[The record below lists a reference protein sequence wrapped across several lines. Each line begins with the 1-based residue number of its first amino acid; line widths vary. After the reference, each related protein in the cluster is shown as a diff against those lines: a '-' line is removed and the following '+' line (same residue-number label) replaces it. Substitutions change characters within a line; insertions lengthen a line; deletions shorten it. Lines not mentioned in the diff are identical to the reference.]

1 MKRFSDFNNSNDDI
15 FSNNKNITE
24 NSHINMKKKVKKEEI
39 QTTKKKHI
47 NTETGIKNQGD
58 VQSMTKEQVKFYGK
72 IVKFP
77 KNTLAKEAYSFL
89 NENKIS
95 KEKLWYF
102 MIEKNNELHIVKYN
116 EDKGFK
122 INEFVLEL
130 LKSYKNSNFN
140 QLSENIKIKGN
151 ENFVILTNIFENN
164 SGKIKEDLIKLL
176 SK

>member
-1 MKRFSDFNNSNDDI
+1 MKRFSDFNNSNSDN
-15 FSNNKNITE
+15 FSNRNITE
-24 NSHINMKKKVKKEEI
+24 NSHINMKKKVKKEDI
-39 QTTKKKHI
+39 QVSKKKI
-47 NTETGIKNQGD
+47 ITNDTGIKNQND

-122 INEFVLEL
+122 INEFILEL
-130 LKSYKNSNFN
+130 LKSYKNSNFK

-164 SGKIKEDLIKLL
+164 STKIKEDLIKLL